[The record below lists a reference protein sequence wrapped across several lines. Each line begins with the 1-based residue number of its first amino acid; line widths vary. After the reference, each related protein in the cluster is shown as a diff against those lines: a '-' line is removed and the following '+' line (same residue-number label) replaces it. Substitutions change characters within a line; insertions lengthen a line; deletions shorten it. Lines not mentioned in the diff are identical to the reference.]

1 MSIRHTYQPL
11 TIQIDDLAPGCGH
24 LPDSFRSPLR
34 SQIHRAQLHKL
45 RIVLL
50 IVIISALDSPRQRAL
65 SLQPETCVL
74 LLLVS
79 ISEVGVEG
87 YVDVR
92 GTVAPYTLTAP
103 YSIDPTAC
111 RRRTANRWAQAC
123 ATEYV
128 SP

>member
-11 TIQIDDLAPGCGH
+11 AIQIDDLAPGRRH

-50 IVIISALDSPRQRAL
+50 IVITSALDSPRRRAL

-79 ISEVGVEG
+79 ARSALK
-87 YVDVR
+87 DM
-92 GTVAPYTLTAP
+92 YTYAEPSHHIL
-103 YSIDPTAC
+103 
-111 RRRTANRWAQAC
+111 
-123 ATEYV
+123 
-128 SP
+128 